1 MSMTRPRGCA
11 RDAGDSSTGAVSLRL
26 ELPAPT
32 TTTTTVATTT
42 TTATTAT
49 TTAAATTTSRVPY
62 QEPRPPPGGLRWACL
77 HDGSGKRGSMDREG
91 WKNVALT
98 LLRPVSRTSPRLIF
112 PRDSAEPTRSG
123 SKRRKSKRRVFHASA
138 IEGVTVTLPFYFLSK
153 GDKSTTAR
161 GGTLVS

>member
-1 MSMTRPRGCA
+1 MLGFLADIPSMSMTRPRGCA

-32 TTTTTVATTT
+32 TTTTTV
-42 TTATTAT
+42 
-49 TTAAATTTSRVPY
+49 ATTTSRVPY